1 MEKIT
6 KVKKVELEDTK
17 NLVKT
22 LTEQL
27 NEANYNSKKK
37 KTRLA

>member
-27 NEANYNSKKK
+27 NEAN
-37 KTRLA
+37 

>member
-1 MEKIT
+1 MERIT
-6 KVKKVELEDTK
+6 KVKKIELEDTK

-27 NEANYNSKKK
+27 NEANENSRKKQA
-37 KTRLA
+37 RLE

>member
-6 KVKKVELEDTK
+6 KVKKIELEDTK

-27 NEANYNSKKK
+27 NEAN
-37 KTRLA
+37 